1 MSTMGTIG
9 SITRF
14 VRQETA
20 DITPCIHG
28 GRIAESG
35 CEGVL
40 DFSAN
45 LNPMGAPEVG
55 TAAKSDERIEEEIGR
70 YPDNRYLRLRG
81 VFADFVERYIYPS
94 SPKYSKKITA
104 ENIIPANGSSEMIRL
119 FAETV
124 VRRGDRVIIPAPTF
138 DEYAFQCQLFGAT
151 VQYCDYSQILELTST
166 ELSDASAVFLC
177 NPNNPTGNLI
187 SRSEVMEF
195 ANRCFDHET
204 FLFVDEAFIEL
215 ADPAQSIAHAVLNS
229 DFVLVLRS
237 LTKVFAVP
245 GLRIGFGIASRE
257 LAELLN
263 RVRLVWN
270 VGAPAEITGMRLMDA
285 SMKSDYL
292 ERSIDLISKEREY
305 LTKGLIDRGFTPL
318 KSNINFIL
326 VDITDVGMDSH
337 ELTQELLGHGILVRD
352 CASFKNL
359 GAGYVR
365 VAVRTREENHKLLRA
380 VDAVVG
386 VRWR

>member
-1 MSTMGTIG
+1 MSMRGTIG

-20 DITPCIHG
+20 DSTPCIHG

-55 TAAKSDERIEEEIGR
+55 TAAKSAERIEEEIGR

-81 VFADFVERYIYPS
+81 TFADFVERYS
-94 SPKYSKKITA
+94 NFPKRTKKITT
-104 ENIIPANGSSEMIRL
+104 ENIIPANGSSEVIRL

-124 VRRGDRVIIPAPTF
+124 VRRGDHVIIPAPTF
-138 DEYAFQCQLFGAT
+138 DEYAFQCHLFGAT
-151 VQYCDYSQILELTST
+151 VQYCDYSQILELTPT

-177 NPNNPTGNLI
+177 NPNNPTGDLI
-187 SRSEVMEF
+187 SRNEVMGL
-195 ANRCFDHET
+195 ADRCSDHET

-215 ADPAQSIAHAVLNS
+215 ADPAQSIAHAVLDS

-285 SMKSDYL
+285 CMKSNYL
-292 ERSIDLISKEREY
+292 EQSIDLISKEREY
-305 LTKGLIDRGFTPL
+305 LTKGLIDRGFTPM

-337 ELTQELLGHGILVRD
+337 ELTQELLEHGILVRD

-359 GAGYVR
+359 GAVYVR
-365 VAVRTREENHKLLRA
+365 VAVRTRQENQMLLQA

-386 VRWR
+386 VR

>member
-1 MSTMGTIG
+1 MG
-9 SITRF
+9 
-14 VRQETA
+14 E
-20 DITPCIHG
+20 H
-28 GRIAESG
+28 
-35 CEGVL
+35 
-40 DFSAN
+40 
-45 LNPMGAPEVG
+45 EVW
-55 TAAKSDERIEEEIGR
+55 TAAKIDESVEEEIR
-70 YPDNRYLRLRG
+70 HYPDNRYLRLRG
-81 VFADFVERYIYPS
+81 AFADFVERYTYPS

-124 VRRGDRVIIPAPTF
+124 IRRGDRVIIPAPTF

-177 NPNNPTGNLI
+177 NPNNPTGDLV
-187 SRSEVMEF
+187 SRSDVMGL
-195 ANRCFDHET
+195 ADRCSDHET

-215 ADPAQSIAHAVLNS
+215 ADPAQSIAHAVLGS
-229 DFVLVLRS
+229 DFVIVLRS

-263 RVRLVWN
+263 RARLVWN
-270 VGAPAEITGMRLMDA
+270 VGAPAEITGMHLMNA

-292 ERSIDLISKEREY
+292 ERSIDLIRKEREY

-326 VDITDVGMDSH
+326 VDITDANMDSH
-337 ELTQELLGHGILVRD
+337 ELTQELLEHGVLVRD
-352 CASFKNL
+352 CASFRNL
-359 GAGYVR
+359 GAGYIR
-365 VAVRTREENHKLLRA
+365 VAVRTREENQMLLRA
-380 VDAVVG
+380 VDAVLR
-386 VRWR
+386 VR

>member
-1 MSTMGTIG
+1 MGPIS

-20 DITPCIHG
+20 GSTPCIHG

-35 CEGVL
+35 RDGVL

-45 LNPMGAPEVG
+45 LNPEGVPEVA
-55 TAAKSDERIEEEIGR
+55 TSAKSAELIDEELKR

-81 VFADFVERYIYPS
+81 AFADFVE
-94 SPKYSKKITA
+94 KYRHSGTPTHTQKITA
-104 ENIIPANGSSEMIRL
+104 ENIIPTNGSSELIRL

-124 VRRGDRVIIPAPTF
+124 VRSGDRVIIPAPTF
-138 DEYAFQCQLFGAT
+138 GEYAFQCQLFGAT
-151 VQYCDYSQILELTST
+151 VQYCDYSQILGLTAT
-166 ELSDASAVFLC
+166 EISDASAVFLC
-177 NPNNPTGNLI
+177 NPNNPTGGMI
-187 SRSEVMEF
+187 SQSDVLRL
-195 ANRCFDHET
+195 ADRCFDHET

-215 ADPAQSIAHAVLNS
+215 ADPTQSIAHAVFDS

-270 VGAPAEITGMRLMDA
+270 VGAPTEVIGMRLMDA
-285 SMKSDYL
+285 CMKSDYL
-292 ERSIDLISKEREY
+292 KRSIDLIRTEREY

-318 KSNINFIL
+318 ESDVNFIL
-326 VDITDVGMDSH
+326 VDITNTNMDSP
-337 ELTQELLGHGILVRD
+337 ELTRRLLEHGILIRD
-352 CASFKNL
+352 CTLFRNL
-359 GAGYVR
+359 STEYVR
-365 VAVRTREENHKLLRA
+365 LAVRTRRENRMLLQA
-380 VDAVVG
+380 VDAVLRVA
-386 VRWR
+386 R

>member
-1 MSTMGTIG
+1 MGTIG

-55 TAAKSDERIEEEIGR
+55 TAAKIDERIEEEIGR

-81 VFADFVERYIYPS
+81 AFADFVERYS
-94 SPKYSKKITA
+94 NSPKYSKKITA

-151 VQYCDYSQILELTST
+151 VQYCDYSQILGLTST

-177 NPNNPTGNLI
+177 NPNNPTGDLI
-187 SRSEVMEF
+187 SRRDVMGL
-195 ANRCFDHET
+195 ADRCSDHET

-215 ADPAQSIAHAVLNS
+215 ADPAQSIAHAVLDS

-292 ERSIDLISKEREY
+292 EQSIDLIRKEREY

-326 VDITDVGMDSH
+326 VDITDADMDSH
-337 ELTQELLGHGILVRD
+337 ELTQELLEHGVLVRD
-352 CASFKNL
+352 CTSFRNL

-365 VAVRTREENHKLLRA
+365 VAVRTRQENQMLLRA

-386 VRWR
+386 VR